1 MNYPS
6 IKTIMTRLAEPL
18 QKQTSLSLKRA
29 AVLIRAYMMS
39 ADDPKRVDTAL
50 DAIDAIIGGSGVM
63 TLTDNQWDKYYCD
76 AGVLYVNMGDTYAP
90 TVCYDTRVDRWMVCS
105 WGDLVEKNPG
115 RFAS

>member
-18 QKQTSLSLKRA
+18 QKQTILSPKRA

-50 DAIDAIIGGSGVM
+50 DAIDQILGGYGVEV
-63 TLTDNQWDKYYCD
+63 LSDNQWDNYYAN
-76 AGVLYVNMGDTYAP
+76 AGVLYANMGDTYAP
-90 TVCYDTRVDRWMVCS
+90 TVCYDTREDCWMVCS